1 MEETLT
7 PLSEQAKAL
16 LEETGIPQN
25 EYREIVRLLGREPG
39 RLELYLFKV
48 MWSEH
53 CSYKNSRPLL
63 RLLPKEGPA
72 VLQGPGENAG
82 VVEIGDGYAVAF
94 KIESHNHPS
103 AVEPVQGAA
112 TGVGGII
119 RDIVA
124 MGARP
129 IALLNSLRFGKP
141 DTGGSEGDRT
151 RYLVQGVVGGIAHY
165 GNAIG
170 IPTVGGDI
178 YFHPDYQDNPL
189 VNAMC
194 VGLLRVEEL
203 KKSRAGL
210 GRPVYY
216 LGSKTGR
223 DGIGGAAFA
232 SEELSEESESKRPS
246 VQVGDPFMGK
256 LTMEATLEAIRLDLV
271 EGVQDMGAA
280 GLTSSLSEMAHKSGL
295 GLELDLDKV
304 PRREVGMSPL
314 ELMLSESQERMVLV
328 PRPGKEKALE
338 ALAACWGLDAVPV
351 AVTIE
356 EPVFRIKSEGQVVA
370 EVPTHALAD
379 SVTYVREGQESPE
392 IQALRAKDLSALPVP
407 GDLHG
412 VLLKLL
418 ASPNLC
424 SRAPVFERYDYQ
436 VGTNTALVPGKGDAA
451 IVRVK
456 GTRRAIA
463 LKVDA
468 NPRYSRLHPRLGA
481 MHALAEAARNVSV
494 VGGRPLA
501 YTDGLNCGNPETPH
515 GYYELSE
522 TIAGLAEASRAL
534 GIPVVSGNVSLY
546 NEGPSYRIPPT
557 PMVGVVGLL
566 ENVERRAEMGFKK
579 AGEFVVLIGEPLGE
593 LGASEYLWVLE
604 GLEAGHPPRLELQRE
619 AKAQAAIRDLI
630 EMGWVRT
637 AHDVAEGG
645 LAVALAEMTF
655 PYGLGATLEIR
666 DAGRPDALLF
676 GEAPGRILFSV
687 DQDHLQSAIAH
698 LQSLGLPHRILGQV
712 GGDELTI
719 LLPKTQLKWSVS
731 ELKQGWEAPLREVL
745 P

>member
-1 MEETLT
+1 MEETLH
-7 PLSEQAKAL
+7 PLLKQ
-16 LEETGIPQN
+16 TGIPLG
-25 EYREIVRLLGREPG
+25 EYQEIVRLLGREPNP
-39 RLELYLFKV
+39 LELYLFKV

-63 RLLPKEGPA
+63 RVLPREGPDA
-72 VLQGPGENAG
+72 DASMPGRVLQGPGENAG
-82 VVEIGDGYAVAF
+82 VVDIGEGWAVAF

-129 IALLNSLRFGKP
+129 IALLNSLRFGRLQDSP
-141 DTGGSEGDRT
+141 QGQRT
-151 RYLVQGVVGGIAHY
+151 RYLVRGVVEGIAHY

-170 IPTVGGDI
+170 VPTVGGEV

-203 KKSRAGL
+203 KKSYASL

-216 LGSKTGR
+216 VGSKTGR

-256 LTMEATLEAIRLDLV
+256 LTMEITLEAIQQNLV

-295 GLELDLDKV
+295 GIELNLDKV
-304 PRREVGMSPL
+304 PRREKGMTPL

-328 PRPGKEKALE
+328 PRPGKEPDLE
-338 ALAACWGLDAVPV
+338 ALAQRWGLDAVPV
-351 AVTIE
+351 ATTIA
-356 EPVFRIKSEGQVVA
+356 EPVFRVLSQGEVVA
-370 EVPTHALAD
+370 SVPTAALAD
-379 SVTYVREGQESPE
+379 SITYSRQGLEDPQAALLRAVDLSQLP
-392 IQALRAKDLSALPVP
+392 IPQALDEVLPR
-407 GDLHG
+407 
-412 VLLKLL
+412 LL

-424 SRAPVFERYDYQ
+424 SRAPVFERYDHQ
-436 VGTNTALVPGKGDAA
+436 VGTNTVLLPGKGDAA
-451 IVRVK
+451 ILRVK
-456 GTRRAIA
+456 GTNRAIA
-463 LKVDA
+463 VKVDA
-468 NPRYSRLHPRLGA
+468 NPRYSKLAPRLGA
-481 MHALAEAARNVSV
+481 QHALAEAARNVSV

-501 YTDGLNCGNPETPH
+501 FTDGLNCGSPETPQ
-515 GYYELSE
+515 GYFELSE
-522 TIAGLAEASRAL
+522 TIAGLADAARAL
-534 GIPVVSGNVSLY
+534 GLPVVSGNVSLY
-546 NEGPSYRIPPT
+546 NEGPNHRIPPT

-566 ENVERRAEMGFKK
+566 ENLENRAQMGFRQT
-579 AGEFVVLIGEPLGE
+579 GELIVLIGSAEGVF
-593 LGASEYLWVLE
+593 GASEYLWVAHHLE
-604 GLEAGHPPRLELQRE
+604 AGSPPPLDLGLEART
-619 AKAQAAIRDLI
+619 QAAIRSLI
-630 EMGWVRT
+630 ERGWVKT

-645 LAVALAEMTF
+645 LAVALAEMCF
-655 PYGLGATLEIR
+655 PYGLGATIELR
-666 DAGRPDALLF
+666 SPARPDALLF
-676 GEAPGRILFSV
+676 GEAPSRILFTI
-687 DQDHLQSAIAH
+687 DQAKLQLAVRVLETA
-698 LQSLGLPHRILGQV
+698 GLSHQILGQV
-712 GGDELTI
+712 GGDGLTI
-719 LLPKTQLKWSVS
+719 LLPKQRLEWRVK
-731 ELKQGWEAPLREVL
+731 ELRRAWEEPLREVL